1 MPAKD
6 DAADK
11 EKCLEL
17 FLKLGLDERTAK
29 NTIANHKVT
38 TNLTAVIHE
47 VLNCEFIPIKFDERI
62 GK

>member
-11 EKCLEL
+11 EKCLE
-17 FLKLGLDERTAK
+17 LGLDERTAK